1 MVRINGRAV
10 SDGIAIGKILFFNRK
25 KITVSAEHTYNEQIE
40 LERYHNAKT
49 SAKNELLDF
58 IKLAETRAG
67 KESAEIFEIHQMM
80 LDDKDFVEEIERLIT
95 QEKWIA
101 EYAIS
106 QTSKKF
112 AEMFLAMDNE
122 YMNGR
127 AADVTDVSERMIK
140 ILSNKTEDPSF
151 LDNDEKII
159 ICADDLAPSETVQMD
174 KSRVI
179 AIATRYGSAQ
189 SHTAIIARTMNIPA
203 IIGLG
208 DALSNDFEG
217 MTAIVDGSDGSI
229 CIDPTPDILESAKT
243 RHRIATKRREQLK
256 QLKGMDNIT
265 KDGHRVMVYANI
277 TSPDDLKSVLD
288 NDAGGIGLFR
298 SEFLYLGSSN
308 FPTEDEQFDAY
319 KKVLSFM
326 NGKKVIIRTLDIG
339 ADKCIDYFNLDK
351 EENPA
356 LGYRAIRICLSQRD
370 IFKTQLRAL
379 LRASAYG
386 KLSIMIPMIVSIDEI
401 RETRII
407 INEVQTELRQNGI
420 DFDEAIEVG
429 IMIETPA
436 AVMISDMLAREV
448 DFFSIGTNDLTQYC
462 LAIDRQ
468 NQKLE
473 PFYDPHHISVLRM
486 IYKTIKNA
494 HRARIWCGICG
505 ELAADLKMTEMFL
518 SMGVDELSVSPS
530 SILPLREKIRSTN
543 IDAIRDKHLGGL

>member
-1 MVRINGRAV
+1 MVRINGKAV
-10 SDGIAIGKILFFNRK
+10 SDGIAIGRIVFFNRQQVMVNAK
-25 KITVSAEHTYNEQIE
+25 HIDDEAAE
-40 LERYHNAKT
+40 LERYRNAS
-49 SAKNELLDF
+49 SAAKVELSGF
-58 IKLAETRAG
+58 VKLAETRAG

-80 LDDKDFVEEIERLIT
+80 LEDKDYVEEIERLIT
-95 QEKWIA
+95 EEKWIA

-106 QTSKKF
+106 ETAKKF
-112 AEMFLAMDNE
+112 SQIFLEMDNE

-127 AADVTDVSERMIK
+127 AADVADVSERMIR
-140 ILSNKTEDPSF
+140 ILSNKAEDINYLS
-151 LDNDEKII
+151 DDEKII

-174 KSRVI
+174 KSKVI

-189 SHTAIIARTMNIPA
+189 SHTAIIAGTMNIPA
-203 IIGLG
+203 VIGLG
-208 DALSNDFEG
+208 EALSEDFDG

-229 CIDPTPDILESAKT
+229 CIDPTPDVLETAKT
-243 RHRIATKRREQLK
+243 RCRLATERREQLK
-256 QLKGMDNIT
+256 RLKGMDNISI
-265 KDGHRVMVYANI
+265 DGHRVMVYANI
-277 TSPDDLKSVLD
+277 GSPDDLKSVIE

-298 SEFLYLGSSN
+298 SEFLYLGSDT
-308 FPTEDEQFDAY
+308 FPTEEEQFIAY
-319 KKVLSFM
+319 KKVLSAM
-326 NGKKVIIRTLDIG
+326 DGKKVIIRTLDIG
-339 ADKCIDYFNLDK
+339 ADKCIDYFNLDS
-351 EENPA
+351 EQNPA

-370 IFKTQLRAL
+370 IFKAQLRAL

-386 KLSIMIPMIVSIDEI
+386 KLSIMVPMIISIDEV
-401 RETRII
+401 RQTRIM
-407 INEVQTELRQNGI
+407 INEVKTELRLKGI
-420 DFDEAIEVG
+420 DFDEAIELG

-436 AVMISDMLAREV
+436 AVMISDLLAREV

-518 SMGVDELSVSPS
+518 SMGVDELSVSPA
-530 SILPLREKIRSTN
+530 SILPLREKIRSIN
-543 IDAIRDKHLGGL
+543 VDAIRDDYLGGL